1 MVSGSCPPDPGPATP
16 RSRGAPPRSDH
27 QILADHL
34 AGDPKAFGELACR
47 HADRLWRTARVIVGD
62 PDDAA
67 DALQNALLRAFRLA
81 GSFRGDSQVV
91 TWLHTIVTR
100 TALNQINDRR
110 RHHTENLDDRPLSC
124 AVDRNNADDWVGH
137 EVISAVV
144 RALPPEQ
151 RDCFVRIDLLGFSY
165 AEVAAELQL
174 SEGTVK
180 SRRARAKARLI
191 AALCQAGLIGATPQG
206 YRSIQDS

>member
-16 RSRGAPPRSDH
+16 GSLGAPSRSDH
-27 QILADHL
+27 EILTDHL
-34 AGDPKAFGELACR
+34 AGDPKAFGELAYR
-47 HADRLWRTARVIVGD
+47 HGDRLWRTARAIVGD

-81 GSFRGDSQVV
+81 ASFRGESQVV

-100 TALNQINDRR
+100 TALNQINDRC
-110 RHHTENLDDRPLSC
+110 RHHTEILDDHPSAC
-124 AVDRNNADDWVGH
+124 AADRDNADDWVCH

-144 RALPPEQ
+144 RDLPPEQ
-151 RDCFVRIDLLGFSY
+151 RDCFVRIDLLGFTYS
-165 AEVAAELQL
+165 EVATELQL

-191 AALCQAGLIGATPQG
+191 AALRQAGLIGAIT
-206 YRSIQDS
+206 